1 MLALSRWLFDFIGV
15 CSDWFGSRG
24 GWFLCRGKFIIS
36 GFGLNLLLGR
46 LDFRMSCD
54 LARVSSDG
62 SVWE

>member
-1 MLALSRWLFDFIGV
+1 MSALSRWLFDFIGV
-15 CSDWFGSRG
+15 CSYWFGSRAG
-24 GWFLCRGKFIIS
+24 FVYWEGIIS

-62 SVWE
+62 GVWE

>member
-1 MLALSRWLFDFIGV
+1 MFVLIGLDQGV
-15 CSDWFGSRG
+15 VFVSWEV
-24 GWFLCRGKFIIS
+24 IIS